1 MSTTKKTR
9 RVNEERI
16 EHKRSRDQIA
26 DGIEN
31 RSTNRVTG
39 SILAASG
46 ENGGVRNF
54 GGSK

>member
-9 RVNEERI
+9 RVDKERI

-46 ENGGVRNF
+46 GNEGVRKF